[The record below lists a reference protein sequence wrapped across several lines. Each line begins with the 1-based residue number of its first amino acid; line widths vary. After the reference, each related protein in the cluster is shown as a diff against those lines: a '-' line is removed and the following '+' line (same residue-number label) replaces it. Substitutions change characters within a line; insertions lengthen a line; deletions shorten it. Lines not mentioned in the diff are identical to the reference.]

1 MGGGFRD
8 LEEFLVVEPVV
19 LPIRGKDYAFPGQVS
34 ARTWLLLQDLA
45 EREQRARKA
54 IVDGENIDLD
64 EVVVPDD
71 VEDHLMDELLGEA
84 KQEMIDDGLTS
95 SHFKAVLY
103 TLIAYHLEGRDSA
116 LEVWTSRGNRGP
128 RTEPSADI
136 RRSRRLSLG
145 APAVDRR
152 AHASRQRR
160 NVVRHPELLGADRG

>member
-116 LEVWTSRGNRGP
+116 LEVWNKQGESGAPNRAKRRHPAKQAAQSRGSRGGSTSP
-128 RTEPSADI
+128 RQPAKAQRGSPS
-136 RRSRRLSLG
+136 
-145 APAVDRR
+145 
-152 AHASRQRR
+152 
-160 NVVRHPELLGADRG
+160 